1 MANLTLTIDDRL
13 LKRARMRAL
22 EDGTSVNA
30 VVREFLARYVGE
42 QPGAAGLRDFVAA
55 ARTSSAG
62 SGPAGRSWRR
72 DEVYADRV
80 RAG

>member
-1 MANLTLTIDDRL
+1 MANLTLTIDERL

-30 VVREFLARYVGE
+30 VVREFLGRYVGE

-72 DEVYADRV
+72 DDLYADRV